1 MNEDLQMHQ
10 FMIWVLTFLFSALVG
25 ILTWLGKSLLTKI
38 DVIVKNQESD
48 ALERTVMKK
57 DIDSIKTDV
66 NTVKVEI
73 KDIFD
78 IKQKLVRIETIEAHI
93 VEDVQMF
100 KQTNIETQ
108 KKINELSERILR
120 QENIINKNI

>member
-1 MNEDLQMHQ
+1 MHQ

-78 IKQKLVRIETIEAHI
+78 
-93 VEDVQMF
+93 
-100 KQTNIETQ
+100 
-108 KKINELSERILR
+108 S
-120 QENIINKNI
+120 KNRNYRSTYCRRCANV

>member
-1 MNEDLQMHQ
+1 MSEDLQMHQ

-78 IKQKLVRIETIEAHI
+78 IKQKLVRIETIEAQI